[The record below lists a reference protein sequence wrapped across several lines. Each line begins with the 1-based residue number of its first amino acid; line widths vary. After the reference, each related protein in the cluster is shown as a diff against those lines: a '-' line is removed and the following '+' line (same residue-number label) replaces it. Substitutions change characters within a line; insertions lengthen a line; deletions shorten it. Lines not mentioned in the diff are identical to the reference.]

1 MKESIANPVLSG
13 MDEADETILPVEEA
27 DKTALSVS
35 EADETDMS
43 AEEADEIDLSAM
55 GTDETA
61 LPVSEA
67 DEPDLSAG
75 EADKTALPMEEADEP
90 APPEL
95 PSDNPPTDMAQE
107 LARLREQVT
116 SLRETLASQKAAYQR
131 AGAEYAEFFT
141 LFPAVSLSAL
151 PDDVWQSVQKG
162 VPLAAAYALEERRA
176 AVQAEKAQKVNQIN
190 REKSSG
196 ALNPTGNSDN
206 FSLAE
211 VRGMTPDEVRANF
224 DKIMESVTQW
234 H

>member
-1 MKESIANPVLSG
+1 MKESIANPVLSSG
-13 MDEADETILPVEEA
+13 IDEADEIA
-27 DKTALSVS
+27 
-35 EADETDMS
+35 
-43 AEEADEIDLSAM
+43 
-55 GTDETA
+55 
-61 LPVSEA
+61 
-67 DEPDLSAG
+67 LSAG
-75 EADKTALPMEEADEP
+75 EADAIALSAGEADETDLPMEEADETDLP
-90 APPEL
+90 MEEADETDLPAGEADESAPPEL

-131 AGAEYAEFFT
+131 AGAEYAEFFS

-162 VPLAAAYALEERRA
+162 VPLAAAYALEKRRA

-211 VRGMTPDEVRANF
+211 VRDMTPDEVRANF

>member
-27 DKTALSVS
+27 D
-35 EADETDMS
+35 ETELPM
-43 AEEADEIDLSAM
+43 EES
-55 GTDETA
+55 DETA

-67 DEPDLSAG
+67 DETALPAGEANETDLSAG
-75 EADKTALPMEEADEP
+75 EADETDLPAGEADEP
-90 APPEL
+90 APPKL

-131 AGAEYAEFFT
+131 AGAEYAEFFS

-211 VRGMTPDEVRANF
+211 VRDMTPDEVRANF

>member
-13 MDEADETILPVEEA
+13 IDEADETILPVEEA
-27 DKTALSVS
+27 DETALPVGEADEIALPVG
-35 EADETDMS
+35 EADETDLP
-43 AEEADEIDLSAM
+43 AGEADE
-55 GTDETA
+55 TA
-61 LPVSEA
+61 
-67 DEPDLSAG
+67 LSAG
-75 EADKTALPMEEADEP
+75 EADEIALSAGEADEP

-116 SLRETLASQKAAYQR
+116 SLREMLASQKAAYQR
-131 AGAEYAEFFT
+131 AGAEYAEFFS
-141 LFPAVSLSAL
+141 LFPPVSLSAL
-151 PDDVWQSVQKG
+151 PDDVWQSVKKG

-211 VRGMTPDEVRANF
+211 VRDMTPDEVRANF

>member
-13 MDEADETILPVEEA
+13 IDEADETILPVEEA
-27 DKTALSVS
+27 DKTALPV
-35 EADETDMS
+35 
-43 AEEADEIDLSAM
+43 EEADK
-55 GTDETA
+55 T
-61 LPVSEA
+61 
-67 DEPDLSAG
+67 DLSAG
-75 EADKTALPMEEADEP
+75 EADEIDLPMEEADETDLPAGEADETDLPMEESDETDLPAGEADEP

-131 AGAEYAEFFT
+131 AGAEYAEFFS

-211 VRGMTPDEVRANF
+211 VRDMTPDEVRANF

>member
-13 MDEADETILPVEEA
+13 IDEADETILPVEEA
-27 DKTALSVS
+27 DKTAL
-35 EADETDMS
+35 
-43 AEEADEIDLSAM
+43 
-55 GTDETA
+55 
-61 LPVSEA
+61 PVE
-67 DEPDLSAG
+67 
-75 EADKTALPMEEADEP
+75 EADKTALPMEEADETDLPMEESDETDLSAGEADETDLPAGEADEP

-211 VRGMTPDEVRANF
+211 VRDMTPDEVRANF
-224 DKIMESVTQW
+224 DRIMESVTQW

>member
-27 DKTALSVS
+27 DETALSAGEADETDLSAGEADEIALSVS
-35 EADETDMS
+35 EADETD
-43 AEEADEIDLSAM
+43 
-55 GTDETA
+55 
-61 LPVSEA
+61 
-67 DEPDLSAG
+67 
-75 EADKTALPMEEADEP
+75 LPMEEADEIALP
-90 APPEL
+90 MEESDETDLPAGEADESAPPEL

-131 AGAEYAEFFT
+131 AGAEYAEFFS

-211 VRGMTPDEVRANF
+211 VRDMTPDEVRANF

>member
-13 MDEADETILPVEEA
+13 MDEADETILPME
-27 DKTALSVS
+27 
-35 EADETDMS
+35 EADETDLS
-43 AEEADEIDLSAM
+43 AKEADENA
-55 GTDETA
+55 
-61 LPVSEA
+61 
-67 DEPDLSAG
+67 LSAG
-75 EADKTALPMEEADEP
+75 EADEIALSAGESDETDLPMGEADEP

-211 VRGMTPDEVRANF
+211 VRDMTPDEVRANF

>member
-13 MDEADETILPVEEA
+13 MDEADETILPVEESDETDLPA
-27 DKTALSVS
+27 G
-35 EADETDMS
+35 EADETDLPM
-43 AEEADEIDLSAM
+43 EES
-55 GTDETA
+55 DET
-61 LPVSEA
+61 
-67 DEPDLSAG
+67 DLSAG
-75 EADKTALPMEEADEP
+75 EADEIALSAGEADETDLSAGEADEP

-131 AGAEYAEFFT
+131 AGAEYAEFFS

-211 VRGMTPDEVRANF
+211 VRDMTPDEVRANF

>member
-27 DKTALSVS
+27 DETALPME
-35 EADETDMS
+35 EADETDLPM
-43 AEEADEIDLSAM
+43 EEADETDLSM
-55 GTDETA
+55 E
-61 LPVSEA
+61 EA
-67 DEPDLSAG
+67 DETD
-75 EADKTALPMEEADEP
+75 LPMEESDETDLPAGEADEP

-131 AGAEYAEFFT
+131 AGAEYAEFFS

-211 VRGMTPDEVRANF
+211 VRDMTPDEVRANF

>member
-13 MDEADETILPVEEA
+13 IDEADETILPVEEA
-27 DKTALSVS
+27 DETALPME
-35 EADETDMS
+35 EADET
-43 AEEADEIDLSAM
+43 
-55 GTDETA
+55 
-61 LPVSEA
+61 
-67 DEPDLSAG
+67 DLSAG
-75 EADKTALPMEEADEP
+75 EADETDLPMEESDETDLPAGEADEP

-131 AGAEYAEFFT
+131 AGAEYAEFFS

-211 VRGMTPDEVRANF
+211 VRDMTPDEVRANF

>member
-27 DKTALSVS
+27 DETALPME
-35 EADETDMS
+35 EADETDLPM
-43 AEEADEIDLSAM
+43 EEADETDLPM
-55 GTDETA
+55 E
-61 LPVSEA
+61 EA
-67 DEPDLSAG
+67 DETD
-75 EADKTALPMEEADEP
+75 LPMEESDETDLPAGEADEP

-131 AGAEYAEFFT
+131 AGAEYAEFFS

-211 VRGMTPDEVRANF
+211 VRDMTPDEVRANF

>member
-27 DKTALSVS
+27 D
-35 EADETDMS
+35 ETDLPM
-43 AEEADEIDLSAM
+43 EEADEI
-55 GTDETA
+55 A
-61 LPVSEA
+61 LPVEES
-67 DEPDLSAG
+67 DETDLPMEESD
-75 EADKTALPMEEADEP
+75 ETDLPMEEADEP

-211 VRGMTPDEVRANF
+211 VRDMTPAEVRANF

>member
-13 MDEADETILPVEEA
+13 IDEADETILPVEEA
-27 DKTALSVS
+27 D
-35 EADETDMS
+35 E
-43 AEEADEIDLSAM
+43 
-55 GTDETA
+55 
-61 LPVSEA
+61 
-67 DEPDLSAG
+67 
-75 EADKTALPMEEADEP
+75 TALPMEEADETDLPMEEADEIALSAGEADETDLSAEEANEP

-95 PSDNPPTDMAQE
+95 PSDNSPTDMAQE

-211 VRGMTPDEVRANF
+211 VRDMTPDEVRANF

>member
-13 MDEADETILPVEEA
+13 IDEADETILPVEEA
-27 DKTALSVS
+27 DETALSAGEADETDLSAGEADEIALSVS
-35 EADETDMS
+35 EADETD
-43 AEEADEIDLSAM
+43 
-55 GTDETA
+55 
-61 LPVSEA
+61 LP
-67 DEPDLSAG
+67 AG
-75 EADKTALPMEEADEP
+75 EADES

-131 AGAEYAEFFT
+131 AGAEYAEFFS

-211 VRGMTPDEVRANF
+211 VRDMTPDEVRANF

>member
-13 MDEADETILPVEEA
+13 IDEADETIL
-27 DKTALSVS
+27 SVD
-35 EADETDMS
+35 EADET
-43 AEEADEIDLSAM
+43 ALPAGEA
-55 GTDETA
+55 DETA

-67 DEPDLSAG
+67 DETALPAGEANETDLSAG
-75 EADKTALPMEEADEP
+75 EADETDLPAGEADEP
-90 APPEL
+90 APPKL

-131 AGAEYAEFFT
+131 AGAEYAEFFS

-211 VRGMTPDEVRANF
+211 VRDMTPDEVRANF

>member
-13 MDEADETILPVEEA
+13 IDEADETILPVEEA
-27 DKTALSVS
+27 DETALPVGEADEIALPVG
-35 EADETDMS
+35 EADETDLP
-43 AEEADEIDLSAM
+43 AGEADE
-55 GTDETA
+55 TA
-61 LPVSEA
+61 
-67 DEPDLSAG
+67 LSAG
-75 EADKTALPMEEADEP
+75 EADEIALSAGEADEP

-116 SLRETLASQKAAYQR
+116 SLREMLASQKAAYQR
-131 AGAEYAEFFT
+131 AGAEYAEFFS

-211 VRGMTPDEVRANF
+211 VRDMTPDEVRANF

>member
-13 MDEADETILPVEEA
+13 MDEADETILPVEE
-27 DKTALSVS
+27 S
-35 EADETDMS
+35 DET
-43 AEEADEIDLSAM
+43 
-55 GTDETA
+55 
-61 LPVSEA
+61 
-67 DEPDLSAG
+67 DLSAG
-75 EADKTALPMEEADEP
+75 EADETDLPMEESDETDLSAGEADEIALSAGEADETDLSAGEADEP

-131 AGAEYAEFFT
+131 AGAEYAEFFS

-211 VRGMTPDEVRANF
+211 VRDMTPDEVRANF